1 MKDIQLTKEGLG
13 NLKKEYHQ
21 LKEVKRPEA
30 VERLQK
36 ARGMGDLSE
45 NSEYT
50 AARDGLN
57 LIDERIAEID
67 EILKRAQVVEDNHSN
82 KEVSLGSTVLLQ
94 FNGSENNYQIVGE
107 FEANPMQ
114 KKLSVTSP
122 LGKALLGKTIGN
134 TVEVE
139 VPAGKVVYEILE
151 IK

>member
-1 MKDIQLTKEGLG
+1 MQGIQLTKEGLE
-13 NLKKEYHQ
+13 NLKKEYHE

-50 AARDGLN
+50 ASRENLN
-57 LIDERIAEID
+57 LLEQRLAEIE
-67 EILKRAQVVEDNHSN
+67 EILKRGEVVEDNHSDH
-82 KEVSLGSTVLLQ
+82 EVSLGSTVTLQ
-94 FNGSENNYQIVGE
+94 VDGSQDNYKIVGE
-107 FEANPMQ
+107 FEADPMQ

-122 LGKALLGKTIGN
+122 LGKALLGKTAGSN
-134 TVEVE
+134 VEVAA
-139 VPAGKVVYEILE
+139 PGGKLSYKVLD